1 MDITANKTINYEV
14 NKISISGIMINFF
27 RNKLDINAPFEW
39 TDANGIVVRKGNQR
53 ITEED
58 LIKLDPNNSVLIGK
72 LKAILPVVGTI
83 KNMNIRLGDTVTA
96 RVDYN
101 IPETKKWESIAY
113 TQEQF
118 ETLLNSQGLSV
129 EAIKQIISS
138 LALLLT

>member
-39 TDANGIVVRKGNQR
+39 KDANGIVVRKGGQR

-58 LIKLDPNNSVLIGK
+58 LIKLDPNNSVLISK
-72 LKAILPVVGTI
+72 LKAILPVAGTI
-83 KNMNIRLGDTVTA
+83 KNMNIRFGDTVIA

-101 IPETKKWESIAY
+101 NPETKKWESIAY

-118 ETLLNSQGLSV
+118 ETLLNSQELSV
-129 EAIKQIISS
+129 EAIKQIISN